1 MEKKPQSDV
10 EGQSRRIKRTKKAE
24 SSTRD
29 DRFDVQQNKKAKL
42 DGDSGTDVRSHAEG
56 IPRLT
61 VSVQRRE
68 YLIVTAA
75 VRLIRSNPV
84 TVILLILGFRFS
96 ERGLQGKITATLCL
110 VVHT

>member
-24 SSTRD
+24 SLTRD

-42 DGDSGTDVRSHAEG
+42 DGDSGTGVLSHAEG

-61 VSVQRRE
+61 VSVRRRE
-68 YLIVTAA
+68 YLNVTAA
-75 VRLIRSNPV
+75 VRCIRRK
-84 TVILLILGFRFS
+84 LL
-96 ERGLQGKITATLCL
+96 
-110 VVHT
+110 